1 MRIGFGLVCSLA
13 TPIGGGRGVSTRPPA
28 PRNFS
33 LLLLLLFILGFQE
46 ADALAAQIA
55 PSAGPREVLVEAI
68 RTCWLEAKTID
79 NPLRIKLSLKAD
91 GSLAAKPILVRSKD
105 ASSDIM
111 ADAGILR
118 AITRCSP
125 FKGLRAFR
133 SSYRDW
139 RETTVEIEPPIEPA
153 PSAASIVMTVPHPAI
168 AKADASLEGA
178 MTAAVVVALALLFQM
193 LSDGVFALLRW
204 RRYREVG
211 TPGPWQPVRVT
222 SSHSARRRSQPLD
235 PVSDPKNWRE

>member
-13 TPIGGGRGVSTRPPA
+13 TPFEGGRGVSNRLPA
-28 PRNFS
+28 SRNFS

-46 ADALAAQIA
+46 ADALAAQTA
-55 PSAGPREVLVEAI
+55 PAAGPREALVEAI
-68 RTCWLEAKTID
+68 RTCWPEAKTID
-79 NPLRIKLSLKAD
+79 KTLRIKLSLKTD
-91 GSLAAKPILVRSKD
+91 GSLAAKPILVRSRD
-105 ASSDIM
+105 ASSDIT
-111 ADAGILR
+111 ADAGFC
-118 AITRCSP
+118 AP

-153 PSAASIVMTVPHPAI
+153 PPVAPIVMAVPHPAI
-168 AKADASLEGA
+168 AKSDASLEGS
-178 MTAAVVVALALLFQM
+178 MTAAMVVVLALLFQM
-193 LSDGVFALLRW
+193 LSDAVFALLRW
-204 RRYREVG
+204 RQYREVG

-235 PVSDPKNWRE
+235 PVHDPKNWRE